1 MSPQTPPP
9 AFENLAYGPHP
20 RQCLDLWIANPRPS
34 PIVVSVHGGGW
45 MEGSKATTR
54 KKVAPFLAR
63 GISVA
68 AMNYR
73 FTEDT
78 PFPGPFLDTARAVQF
93 LRARQNEFGIDGARI
108 GAFGI
113 SAGGVNV
120 LWTAFMPDLAD
131 LGSADPIA
139 RQSSR
144 LACVFAQE
152 TPTFFDRNIRIA
164 GIPERVHE
172 HPALESALGPLGF
185 ANPRAADILR
195 AASPLYL
202 ANSAA
207 PPVALSYGDF
217 NKKYAEPKP
226 GDGIHHP
233 GFGPPLI
240 QRLEELGVECRC
252 LYHDDFSD
260 LDSQQFGDIVV
271 AQRLDF
277 FARHLLTPV

>member
-1 MSPQTPPP
+1 MKTPPP
-9 AFENLAYGPHP
+9 DFENLPYGPHS
-20 RQCLDLWIANPRPS
+20 RQCLDVWVAEPRLS
-34 PIVVSVHGGGW
+34 PIVVSVYGGGW
-45 MEGSKATTR
+45 MRGSKETTR
-54 KKVAPFLAR
+54 KKVSPFLAR

-68 AMNYR
+68 AINYR
-73 FTEDT
+73 LTEDT

-93 LRARQNEFGIDGARI
+93 LRARQDELGIDGTRI
-108 GAFGI
+108 GAFGS

-131 LGSADPIA
+131 PRSDDPIA

-144 LACVFAQE
+144 LACVYAQE
-152 TPTFFDRNIRIA
+152 TPTVLYPDSRTA
-164 GIPERVHE
+164 GIPERAHE

-185 ANPRAADILR
+185 ANPRASDILR
-195 AASPLYL
+195 AASPFFL
-202 ANSAA
+202 ANSDA

-217 NKKYAEPKP
+217 KKIPVDPKP

-240 QRLEELGVECRC
+240 QRLKELGVECSC
-252 LYHDDFSD
+252 LYHDDFPG

-277 FARHLLTPV
+277 FTRHLLPS